1 MNRKMLK
8 KTIIVLIS
16 ALVLSSCQTEPLDPG
31 LTPAGGTSG
40 GSGSGS
46 GNVDTTLIVGDW
58 LYTDFETDTTTTT
71 VVMGNTVTLTASTS
85 FISSDAVFTFNADG
99 TYSILGDLTFE
110 IINQGVSQGNQSQA
124 IDDSG
129 TYTVTGN
136 ELELVSSVPGNSSPF
151 DDTATLTISTLDATD
166 LVIDLDSMSSQ
177 NAGGATVDITID
189 GFAEFERQ

>member
-1 MNRKMLK
+1 MLK

-16 ALVLSSCQTEPLDPG
+16 ALVLSSCQTEPIDPG
-31 LTPAGGTSG
+31 LTPAGGISG
-40 GSGSGS
+40 GSGS
-46 GNVDTTLIVGDW
+46 GNVDTTIIVGDW
-58 LYTDFETDTTTTT
+58 LYTDFETETTTTT

-85 FISSDAVFTFNADG
+85 FISSDAIFTFNADG

-124 IDDSG
+124 FDDSG

-136 ELELVSSVPGNSSPF
+136 ELELVSSVPGNASPF

-177 NAGGATVDITID
+177 NTGGATVDITID